1 MQNVLKVKLK
11 ADDVKAPVYS
21 TEGAACFDVYAYSCG
36 GERNFIVDIAENES
50 VIFGTGLYFEIPKG
64 KCLMVYSRSGQGFNS
79 EVVLS
84 NGTGIIDS
92 DYNGEL
98 MVKLRKNKDYYL
110 PDDCYEVTNTTKIA
124 QCMLIDA
131 PQVKFE
137 FVNEIHTTIRA
148 SNGFG
153 STDKQLQ
160 QGMICNSK

>member
-1 MQNVLKVKLK
+1 MKMQNVLKVKLK

-21 TEGAACFDVYAYSCG
+21 TEGAACFDVYAYSYNN
-36 GERNFIVDIAENES
+36 ERDFSCIICES
-50 VIFGTGLYFEIPKG
+50 DSCIFGTGLFFEIPKG

-92 DYNGEL
+92 DYTGEL
-98 MVKLRKNKDYYL
+98 MVKLRKNKDVDLTDDYYK
-110 PDDCYEVTNTTKIA
+110 VTNTTKIA

-137 FVNEIHTTIRA
+137 FVNEIHATLRG

-153 STDKQLQ
+153 STDKQTN
-160 QGMICNSK
+160 I